1 METIF
6 DHNIT
11 KEEIS
16 AILGPLD
23 WTREDFENDSQ
34 ESNYG
39 LIYRL
44 YSYRGD
50 DITAKKYLDLIP
62 NNVHKIFGLCN
73 HDVVTSSAEFVIRL
87 PRV

>member
-1 METIF
+1 METVF

-11 KEEIS
+11 REEIDN
-16 AILGPLD
+16 ILGPLD
-23 WTREDFENDSQ
+23 WKPEDFENDTQ

-50 DITAKKYLDLIP
+50 TETAKKYLDLIP
-62 NNVHKIFGLCN
+62 NTNHKLFSLCN
-73 HDVVTSSAEFVIRL
+73 HDVVTL
-87 PRV
+87 L

>member
-1 METIF
+1 METVF

-11 KEEIS
+11 KDEI
-16 AILGPLD
+16 INLIGPLD
-23 WTREDFENDSQ
+23 WTPKALERLSQ

-50 DITAKKYLDLIP
+50 ADTAKKYLDLIP
-62 NNVHKIFGLCN
+62 NTVHKIFSLCN
-73 HDVVTSSAEFVIRL
+73 HDVVSQ
-87 PRV
+87 